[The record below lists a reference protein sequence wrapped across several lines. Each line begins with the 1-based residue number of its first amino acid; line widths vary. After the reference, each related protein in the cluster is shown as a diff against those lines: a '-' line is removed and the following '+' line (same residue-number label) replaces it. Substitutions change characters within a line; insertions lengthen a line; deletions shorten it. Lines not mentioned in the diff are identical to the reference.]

1 MQQNNDVVNDNS
13 DKFSSINVEQNLDVV
28 NDNSDKCSSVNAVA
42 DSQPVESLSSSDD
55 PPTWAEVVAMEEAA
69 TFTAPA
75 PSIEPV
81 HGRKPVPSVV
91 SFVFLVLVFLCAS
104 VQPPVYWPT
113 LRGRPSRLLKVLFL
127 FMMASPSLQ
136 ISSFCSVF

>member
-1 MQQNNDVVNDNS
+1 MQQNNVVDDNS
-13 DKFSSINVEQNLDVV
+13 DKFRSINVEQNIDVV

-55 PPTWAEVVAMEEAA
+55 PPTWAEVVDVEEAA

-81 HGRKPVPSVV
+81 HGRKARSLCWFWSSCAPPFSLPCTSQRCAVGQV
-91 SFVFLVLVFLCAS
+91 VFLRSF
-104 VQPPVYWPT
+104 
-113 LRGRPSRLLKVLFL
+113 F
-127 FMMASPSLQ
+127 
-136 ISSFCSVF
+136 SS